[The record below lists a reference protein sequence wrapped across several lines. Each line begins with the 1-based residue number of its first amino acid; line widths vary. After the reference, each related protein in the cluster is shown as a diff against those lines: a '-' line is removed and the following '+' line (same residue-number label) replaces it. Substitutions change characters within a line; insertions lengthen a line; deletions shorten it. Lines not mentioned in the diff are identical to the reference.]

1 MNQTFLNRTSNQQQ
15 DPPALQGLRVGDEA
29 PQLVLALPR
38 LIPSLTSLLFHTYF
52 PGPGLEERLAES
64 NDATLR
70 EIFHKAQQLR
80 ELSGNDLP
88 YWESII
94 VSSWPTPKLDM
105 LVNQSLRH
113 DFSRE
118 ANTRFDIKA
127 IELIPDRMRQ
137 EIASLDPGWVLAL
150 CSRCEA
156 EDGSRPHIPMMD
168 FRCAPNPMNLER
180 TRIALKQLGQTR
192 GAILESGRSYH
203 YYGFELQN
211 RDQWIEFMA
220 RSLLLAP
227 FIDARFVAHR
237 LIEGTAVLRL
247 TSSERKP
254 RVPSVVAI
262 LSEPLTG

>member
-1 MNQTFLNRTSNQQQ
+1 MNQTFPKLTIEQQE
-15 DPPALQGLRVGDEA
+15 DPPAPQRLRIGDEA

-70 EIFHKAQQLR
+70 EIFQKAQQLR

-94 VSSWPTPKLDM
+94 VSSWSTAKLDM
-105 LVNQSLRH
+105 LVDQALRH
-113 DFSRE
+113 DFTRE
-118 ANTRFDIKA
+118 ANTRFA
-127 IELIPDRMRQ
+127 IRANELAPDRIQ
-137 EIASLDPGWVLAL
+137 QAIASLAPGWVLAL

-156 EDGSRPHIPMMD
+156 LNGSQRHIPMMD
-168 FRCAPNPMNLER
+168 FRCAPSPMNLER
-180 TRIALKQLGQTR
+180 TRIALKQLGETR
-192 GAILESGRSYH
+192 GVILESGRSYH

-211 RDQWIEFMA
+211 HDQWIEFMA

-227 FIDARFVAHR
+227 FIDVRFVAHR
-237 LIEGTAVLRL
+237 LIEGTSVLRL
-247 TSSERKP
+247 TSSKRKP
-254 RVPSVVAI
+254 RVPSIVAI
-262 LSEPLTG
+262 LSEP